1 MGKHHM
7 FWENKNMIQYK
18 LKQTESIERAIKAL
32 KKKMDK
38 ESVLKELK
46 AQRYA
51 LKPSEKKRVKSKAA
65 RKYK

>member
-1 MGKHHM
+1 
-7 FWENKNMIQYK
+7 MIQYK
-18 LKQTESIERAIKAL
+18 LKQTESVERALKAL
-32 KKKMDK
+32 KRKMDK

-51 LKPSEKKRVKSKAA
+51 LKPSEKKRIKSKAA

>member
-1 MGKHHM
+1 
-7 FWENKNMIQYK
+7 MIQYK
-18 LKQTESIERAIKAL
+18 LKQTESVEKAL
-32 KKKMDK
+32 RALKRKMDK

-51 LKPSEKKRVKSKAA
+51 LKPSEKTNQIEAA